1 MQSFPQKRKGLAE
14 NLATAFCST
23 SEFLSETKILGV
35 SVGSLIFLAALIAA
49 ITAYNNLDSYLY
61 AILII
66 VVVIPGQVAHF
77 LFCERKGLS
86 NYLLETGS
94 RLASLGVGWWIS
106 YTFLDLNSFSGVF
119 PIIIAPFIGEG
130 VYALYRKRF
139 SKV

>member
-35 SVGSLIFLAALIAA
+35 SVGSLIFLAALITA

-77 LFCERKGLS
+77 LICNRIGLGD
-86 NYLLETGS
+86 YLLETGL
-94 RLASLGVGWWIS
+94 RCGGVAVGWWIS
-106 YTFLDLNSFSGVF
+106 YAFLDFDSFSSVF
-119 PIIIAPFIGEG
+119 PIMIGPFVGEG

-139 SKV
+139 SKA

>member
-1 MQSFPQKRKGLAE
+1 MQSFPEKRKGLAE

-23 SEFLSETKILGV
+23 SEFLSQTKILGV
-35 SVGSLIFLAALIAA
+35 SIGSLIFLAALIAA

-77 LFCERKGLS
+77 LICERKGLGD
-86 NYLLETGS
+86 YLLETGF
-94 RLASLGVGWWIS
+94 RLASVGVGWWIS
-106 YTFLDLNSFSGVF
+106 YTFFDLNSFSGVF
-119 PIIIAPFIGEG
+119 PIIIVPFIGEG

>member
-23 SEFLSETKILGV
+23 LEFLSESKILGV

-77 LFCERKGLS
+77 LICERQGLS
-86 NYLLETGS
+86 NYLLETGF

-106 YTFLDLNSFSGVF
+106 YTYFDLTSFSGVF
-119 PIIIAPFIGEG
+119 PIIVAPFVGDGI
-130 VYALYRKRF
+130 YALYRKWYR
-139 SKV
+139 KA